1 MPDVPAMP
9 PLFQRQMATPT
20 TVGHGSVGKSWPGDH
35 PAGTANNEGL
45 IGALPVNAS
54 L

>member
-20 TVGHGSVGKSWPGDH
+20 TVGHGVLWARIGLVIILQ
-35 PAGTANNEGL
+35 GTANNEGL
-45 IGALPVNAS
+45 IGPS
-54 L
+54 P